1 MAEKNVRAL
10 GIWLS
15 TDPDVTISLNYE
27 DKMKKKTKLIMG
39 CWKLRR
45 PGLLG
50 KITIL
55 KSLIASQLVYI
66 FSPLASNT
74 LYSNKGDECHV
85 LQLLME

>member
-1 MAEKNVRAL
+1 
-10 GIWLS
+10 
-15 TDPDVTISLNYE
+15 
-27 DKMKKKTKLIMG
+27 MG

-74 LYSNKGDECHV
+74 LYSNKGDEYHV